1 MHLGIFTKIFVRPTL
16 EGALDAVAAHGL
28 RWMQFNFA
36 CAGLPNLP
44 DEEIA
49 PALLSNLR
57 QQLDARGLSMA
68 AVSGTFNMA
77 HPDPQQRGE
86 GLRRLPFLA
95 AACRELEV
103 PVITLCP
110 GTRDPQDMWRHHPEN
125 SSPEAWRDLTET
137 LSEALTVAAQFGVT
151 LAFEPEVSNVVDS
164 ARQGRRLLDEM
175 QSPHLKVVMDAANL
189 FASGK
194 LPRMREVLN
203 EAFQLLGADIVLAH
217 AKDLDRDGE
226 AGHQAAGTGLL
237 DYDYYLRLLHQSGF
251 RGALLLHSLAESQ
264 VDQSVRFVREKLA
277 RLEGS
282 SIRSR

>member
-103 PVITLCP
+103 PVITLCT

-217 AKDLDRDGE
+217 AKDLPCACCISR
-226 AGHQAAGTGLL
+226 A
-237 DYDYYLRLLHQSGF
+237 
-251 RGALLLHSLAESQ
+251 
-264 VDQSVRFVREKLA
+264 SVERSCPTASRN
-277 RLEGS
+277 RRWISPCGS
-282 SIRSR
+282 SARSWRVWKGAQFGRADSARSPCVEVKDLRFS